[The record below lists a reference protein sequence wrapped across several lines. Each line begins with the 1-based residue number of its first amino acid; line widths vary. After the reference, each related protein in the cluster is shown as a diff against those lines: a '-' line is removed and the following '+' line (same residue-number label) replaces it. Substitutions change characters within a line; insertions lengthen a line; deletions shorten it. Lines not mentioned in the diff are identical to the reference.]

1 MEYKG
6 IITIDFEGRVILI
19 HYTVIYFDGNYYM
32 DITDKNGI
40 RHRFRYY
47 DDENEWRYTS
57 LRPLKWRYDF
67 VAKLFKAMDAV
78 LKELTLHA
86 RINQPNRA

>member
-1 MEYKG
+1 MECKG
-6 IITIDFEGRVILI
+6 IIRIDFEGRVILI

-32 DITDKNGI
+32 DITDKNNI

-47 DDENEWRYTS
+47 DDESGWHYTS

-67 VAKLFKAMDAV
+67 VTKLFKAMDEV
-78 LKELTLHA
+78 LKELFLHPSA
-86 RINQPNRA
+86 K